1 LKFPSR
7 SHTTLLLSLLISLT
21 VLTACGGGGGGAE
34 PAPAMAVSTAKTA
47 SVVQIC
53 PGQSADPT
61 GEAPASAA
69 IQACVDQI
77 GANGTLELPPGTY
90 LMSSQL
96 RFTFPFTLRTKG
108 LAGSTATCTQ
118 GADCATLKAAP
129 SLAEKFGILFVGG
142 PGVSVERFVLD
153 HVTLDGN
160 RAARLSG
167 AARDQCVAGKN
178 VYGFNAS
185 IESCTS
191 CSVTYSA
198 SVNAV
203 CGTGLAWSG
212 SKATIERNV
221 FANNGDNNTP
231 FLWADGLSVVL
242 ADDSSIQENRFI
254 DNSDVGFISFGSA
267 RTRILNNVVT
277 QDKIKAFAGFM
288 LDSLQ
293 TGDFSDSKISGN
305 TVNCSPGKCFFA
317 VNIGPSPWYPQNK
330 PVFGGRFEG
339 NTISGGTIGLNISGT
354 RASPQL
360 MYVGGNMLVGSYP
373 AGRTACRH
381 VGAVTSTAI
390 SRDPNIANSAIAL
403 GDNYLNQQTVFP
415 LLQST
420 DNCIG

>member
-1 LKFPSR
+1 MKSPSLSR
-7 SHTTLLLSLLISLT
+7 SSLLLPVLFCLAA
-21 VLTACGGGGGGAE
+21 LTACGGGGGE
-34 PAPAMAVSTAKTA
+34 TAPATAAVPVKTA
-47 SVVQIC
+47 SLIQIC
-53 PGQSADPT
+53 PGQSADPA

-90 LMSSQL
+90 LMNSQL
-96 RFTFPFTLRTKG
+96 RFTFPFTLRTRG

-118 GADCATLKAAP
+118 GADCATLKASP
-129 SLAEKFGILFVGG
+129 LLAEVFGILFVGG
-142 PGVSVERFVLD
+142 KGVSVERFILD

-160 RAARLSG
+160 RAARLNG
-167 AARDQCVAGKN
+167 AARERCVAGDN
-178 VYGFNAS
+178 RYGFNAS

-191 CSVTYSA
+191 CSVTHSA

-212 SKATIERNV
+212 SKATIERNI
-221 FANNGDNNTP
+221 FANNGDNDTP
-231 FLWADGLSVVL
+231 YLWSDGLSVVL
-242 ADDSSIQENRFI
+242 ADDSSIQENRFV

-277 QDKIKAFAGFM
+277 QDKVKAFAGFM

-293 TGDFSDSKISGN
+293 TGDFSDTKIAGN
-305 TVNCSPGKCFFA
+305 TVSCAPGKCFFG

-354 RASPQL
+354 AASPQL

-373 AGRTACRH
+373 GGRTTCRH
-381 VGAVTSTAI
+381 VGTVTSTAF
-390 SRDPNIANSAIAL
+390 SRDPNIANAAVAL
-403 GDNYLNQQTVFP
+403 GDNYLNQQTVYP
-415 LLQST
+415 VLQST
-420 DNCIG
+420 NNCIG